1 MSTTPTKKEVYDSE
15 IQKRSEEELLEEETR
30 NQQTI
35 DIFIESDKN
44 WCWSKIILKELLMNL
59 KTSPFSI
66 LNKERR
72 ELDYIKGVY
81 KRRVQAEID
90 SYKDSE
96 DESKRDTIQTQD
108 VLMIDRISI
117 WLFIHLLML
126 IN

>member
-1 MSTTPTKKEVYDSE
+1 MSTKPTKKEVYNSE
-15 IQKRSEEELLEEETR
+15 IKERSEEELHEEEIR

-44 WCWSKIILKELLMNL
+44 WCWLKIILKEQVMNL

-72 ELDYIKGVY
+72 EMEYIKGIY

-90 SYKDSE
+90 SYKDSDDE
-96 DESKRDTIQTQD
+96 DKKDTIQAQD
-108 VLMIDRISI
+108 ILMIDRIS
-117 WLFIHLLML
+117 F
-126 IN
+126 